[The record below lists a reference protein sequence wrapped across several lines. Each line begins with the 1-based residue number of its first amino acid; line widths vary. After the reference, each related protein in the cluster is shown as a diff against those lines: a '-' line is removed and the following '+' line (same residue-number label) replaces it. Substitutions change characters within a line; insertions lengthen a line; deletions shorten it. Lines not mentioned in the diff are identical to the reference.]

1 MLSGSSLNTFVS
13 RANGTDSDQSQ
24 ASDNPYG
31 YQPSFAVAVLFL
43 TLFGIT
49 TFVHFIQACYHRKW
63 FFLYTAVFAGAIEIA
78 GWYGREWS
86 SRDVTNQNAFTIQ
99 IICTIVGP
107 TPLLAANFIILS
119 RLIRKLGEGYSR
131 LSPRLYSRIF
141 VSCDVFGFFVQV
153 GGGSIAS
160 GDNPSQKTVDLGSNI
175 MLGGVAFQTFVIV
188 CYMVLAAEY
197 FWRFAHERPSVVV
210 QPERTSIEV
219 LSIIAFDCSFMWS
232 SSTLAVFSSDPYIEL
247 SNWKTDFKATLF
259 IPSGYVFDATM
270 VVLAMFAYNFAHFG
284 RLVDES
290 DNNDMQRVDPSP
302 SSEYLAGGIPIERNM
317 VLEKV

>member
-86 SRDVTNQNAFTIQ
+86 SRDVTNQNAFTIE
-99 IICTIVGP
+99 IICTIVAP

-160 GDNPSQKTVDLGSNI
+160 GDNPTQKTVDLGSNI

-197 FWRFAHERPSVVV
+197 FWRFAHERPIRRRSTRENFHRGVINSRIKLLIYVVLFNTCCLLIRSVY
-210 QPERTSIEV
+210 RT
-219 LSIIAFDCSFMWS
+219 
-232 SSTLAVFSSDPYIEL
+232 IEL
-247 SNWKTDFKATLF
+247 EDGFQGNVIHTQWLF
-259 IPSGYVFDATM
+259 NVFDATM

-290 DNNDMQRVDPSP
+290 DNSDMQRVDPSP
-302 SSEYLAGGIPIERNM
+302 SSEYLAGGIPMERNM
-317 VLEKV
+317 DKV